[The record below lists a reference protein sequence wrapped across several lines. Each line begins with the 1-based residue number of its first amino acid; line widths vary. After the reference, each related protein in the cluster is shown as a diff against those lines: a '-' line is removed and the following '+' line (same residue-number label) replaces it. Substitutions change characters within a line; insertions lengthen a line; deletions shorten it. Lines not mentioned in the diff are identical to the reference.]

1 MVTPLV
7 LVHLLKLEFSNS
19 LLAKLLLSGKSF
31 FVSSKIGTM
40 RI

>member
-1 MVTPLV
+1 MVTLLV
-7 LVHLLKLEFSNS
+7 LVHLLKQVFSNS

-31 FVSSKIGTM
+31 LVFTKIGTM